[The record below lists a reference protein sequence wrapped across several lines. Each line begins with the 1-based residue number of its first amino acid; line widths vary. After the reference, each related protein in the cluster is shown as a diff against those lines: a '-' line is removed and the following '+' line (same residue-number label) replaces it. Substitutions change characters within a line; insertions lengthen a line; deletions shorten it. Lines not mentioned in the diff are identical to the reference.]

1 MPKQTKEEWK
11 LRKTL
16 MPSKRYYM
24 ANLFYEKQLFLMK
37 NTSVHSTT
45 TGINMELH
53 DENLPSYTT

>member
-1 MPKQTKEEWK
+1 
-11 LRKTL
+11 

-24 ANLFYEKQLFLMK
+24 ANLFYEKQLFWMK

-45 TGINMELH
+45 TGIKMELH